1 MIFFFK
7 KHRLNSRSVAVY
19 HAVEMLVGAESLGHV
34 LHRWMLW
41 SSMVVY
47 SVVSRFPCDPMSHQY
62 SSVFTLYK
70 ISMSMSSFFM
80 SYRTPMSSIFYF
92 MGLQGPLF
100 GVTGLQCPFV
110 FFSLFFS
117 WGILLPKHVYIFV
130 RYFCYIHAYPRYL
143 AT

>member
-1 MIFFFK
+1 MGGFT
-7 KHRLNSRSVAVY
+7 A
-19 HAVEMLVGAESLGHV
+19 
-34 LHRWMLW
+34 
-41 SSMVVY
+41 SM
-47 SVVSRFPCDPMSHQY
+47 

-110 FFSLFFS
+110 FFGFIFLFSLASNFERLDRSNEISVIIFS
-117 WGILLPKHVYIFV
+117 YLLFSIKDK
-130 RYFCYIHAYPRYL
+130 
-143 AT
+143 